1 MSVVRMSFCYSQ
13 EMKDELSKLA
23 KKDARSLSS
32 YVQMIFKEH
41 LEKKGCFSEEPTEN
55 KPKKKKRKKKA
66 KNNQ

>member
-1 MSVVRMSFCYSQ
+1 
-13 EMKDELSKLA
+13 MKDELSKLA